1 MQKEYRPW
9 AAGLRN
15 LCLKKLNDF
24 GGKGTA
30 RQIADNLG
38 KDIGLISPR
47 LDELAELGVI
57 CDSGERVRQGRGRPL
72 TVWEVV
78 DLSADCDQPTCQ
90 DEAEAPAWFRRFGN

>member
-1 MQKEYRPW
+1 MQDFHRPW
-9 AAGLRN
+9 ASGLRS

-30 RQIADNLG
+30 RQIADNLK

-57 CDSGERVRQGRGRPL
+57 CDSGERVNQGRGRPL

-78 DLSADCDQPTCQ
+78 DLTCDTESQADP
-90 DEAEAPAWFRRFGN
+90 EADAPDWFKRFGQ